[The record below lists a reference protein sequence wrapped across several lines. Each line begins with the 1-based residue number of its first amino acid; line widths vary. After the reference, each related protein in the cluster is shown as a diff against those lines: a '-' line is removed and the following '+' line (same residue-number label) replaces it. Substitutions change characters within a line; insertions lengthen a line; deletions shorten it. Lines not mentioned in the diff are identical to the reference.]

1 MCRRDDTAKRA
12 KYDRYQRTAT
22 EHAAGVSSTMPV
34 RPRSFT
40 PRNDAHAGE
49 REAVCPIQ
57 EGAGFVDRALLAP
70 AVDSQPDT
78 VRKPVGDRS
87 ALGIGEPR
95 RGARIGVVAHYPPP
109 SRTASSSSSRTTS
122 WTICGDPARSAVETR
137 CQAMK
142 HRVTGVRWVNVAES
156 PSGPNARAIWTM
168 ARWLGSVSINAEVVE

>member
-12 KYDRYQRTAT
+12 KYDRYQRTVT

-34 RPRSFT
+34 RPRSFA

-87 ALGIGEPR
+87 AWASVNR
-95 RGARIGVVAHYPPP
+95 VGASESVVAHYPPP

-122 WTICGDPARSAVETR
+122 WTTCGDPARSAVATR
-137 CQAMK
+137 CQARK